1 MDEKIEIAAVLLMVL
16 LYIAFRTGN
25 LAIGFTTK
33 SGRVIG
39 LGTKTALQEAADS
52 VKGE

>member
-1 MDEKIEIAAVLLMVL
+1 MDKTVEIAALLLIIL
-16 LYIAFRTGN
+16 LYLAFRTGN

-39 LGTKTALQEAADS
+39 LGTKTALQESADLI
-52 VKGE
+52 KEE

>member
-1 MDEKIEIAAVLLMVL
+1 MDEKIAIAAVLLIVL
-16 LYIAFRTGN
+16 LYLAFRTGN

-39 LGTKTALQEAADS
+39 LGTKTALSEGADLVRGS
-52 VKGE
+52 